1 MSTSAPP
8 PSDFVRARRM
18 HDRGRYDKAEIHA
31 VLDAAPLCH
40 VGHLI
45 DGRPVVIPTFHWRIG
60 DTVYWHGSSASR
72 MVRANVAGGP
82 VCLTVSI
89 LDGYVLA
96 RSGYNH
102 SVNYRSAM
110 CFGVPRLVDDPD
122 EKMAALKAFMDRLVP
137 GRWEGLRPPNDRE
150 MKATA
155 VLAMAID
162 EASAKVRAAPP
173 GDDPGDETRPIWGGV
188 LPVRTIAG
196 APEPDIFV
204 QGRFPAPATPFVDEE
219 G

>member
-1 MSTSAPP
+1 
-8 PSDFVRARRM
+8 M
-18 HDRGRYDKAEIHA
+18 HERGKYDKAAIHA

-72 MVRANVAGGP
+72 MVKANVAGGP

-110 CFGVPRLVDDPD
+110 CFGVPRLVDEPE
-122 EKMAALKAFMDRLVP
+122 EKMVALKAFMDRLVP
-137 GRWEGLRPPNDRE
+137 GRWEGLRPPNERE

-155 VLAMAID
+155 VLALAID
-162 EASAKVRAAPP
+162 EASAKIRAAPP
-173 GDDPGDETRPIWGGV
+173 GDDPGDETWPIWGGV
-188 LPVRTIAG
+188 LPVHTVAG
-196 APEPDIFV
+196 APEPDQYV
-204 QGRFPAPATPFVDEE
+204 QGRFPAPKTPFAE
-219 G
+219 

>member
-1 MSTSAPP
+1 
-8 PSDFVRARRM
+8 M
-18 HDRGRYDKAEIHA
+18 HERGRYDKAEIHA

-72 MVRANVAGGP
+72 MVRANIEGGP

-110 CFGVPRLVDDPD
+110 CFGVPRLVDDAA
-122 EKMAALKAFMDRLVP
+122 EKMASLKAFMDRLVP
-137 GRWEGLRPPNDRE
+137 GRWEGLRPPNERE

-155 VLAMAID
+155 VLALTID

-173 GDDPGDETRPIWGGV
+173 GDDPGDETWPIWGGV
-188 LPVRTIAG
+188 LPVHTVAG
-196 APEPDIFV
+196 APEPDQYV
-204 QGRFPAPATPFVDEE
+204 QGRFPAPATPFVA
-219 G
+219 